1 MDAFLLM
8 GCVCDVENGRLK
20 AFKDE
25 HNLCSKHQKDTTS
38 SPTGSPKTHRTPVAD
53 RTRSPKKVPQKPRK
67 NKDNTLRDFRLS
79 TVGDFRL
86 ISGADVVRALTFD

>member
-1 MDAFLLM
+1 MDTFLLM
-8 GCVCDVENGRLK
+8 GCVCDSEHGQLK

-25 HNLCSKHQKDTTS
+25 HNLCSNDQKNIPS
-38 SPTGSPKTHRTPVAD
+38 SPNTSPKTHRTPVAD

-86 ISGADVVRALTFD
+86 INGADIVRALTFD